1 MDPEKLKQIM
11 SIMSKYDS
19 SQEVVDYYQLFGVNK
34 NNSVFEIEKELKG
47 QKLQILFHPDQLA
60 FIPSEYSDKYLQMVE
75 VVKDCMNVFSSD
87 TNKNRYDEKLNQHKI
102 QSSNFGNSYNYQ
114 ERNSYYQND
123 NKSVDLSEVIRQ
135 SVVANIQKHGFE
147 FARTAILE
155 AISKNYFGGF
165 TRSVRKQMEDIGK
178 LKIFEIISA
187 SSITDGDVNIE
198 QVVMN
203 YLTDLIYT
211 ERDFKDQVTSIDQA
225 ARTTFLKYDSNGVI
239 NQTLNALN
247 RFSDLGDASGFTN
260 ENGCRTN
267 LKSNV
272 DYKNTQFLVQ
282 CILNKKRHD
291 NPSCRYENI
300 KDLNDQSLNF
310 LYVSTISNELNKTKY
325 ESDRN
330 YK

>member
-1 MDPEKLKQIM
+1 
-11 SIMSKYDS
+11 
-19 SQEVVDYYQLFGVNK
+19 
-34 NNSVFEIEKELKG
+34 
-47 QKLQILFHPDQLA
+47 
-60 FIPSEYSDKYLQMVE
+60 
-75 VVKDCMNVFSSD
+75 MNVFSSD
-87 TNKNRYDEKLNQHKI
+87 TNKNRYDEKLNQHKM

-114 ERNSYYQND
+114 ERNSHYQND
-123 NKSVDLSEVIRQ
+123 NKSVDLSAVIRQ

-225 ARTTFLKYDSNGVI
+225 ACTTFLKYDSNGVI

-247 RFSDLGDASGFTN
+247 RFSDLGDATGEMGPFGS
-260 ENGCRTN
+260 E
-267 LKSNV
+267 
-272 DYKNTQFLVQ
+272 
-282 CILNKKRHD
+282 
-291 NPSCRYENI
+291 
-300 KDLNDQSLNF
+300 KDLNNITHNKSSWYKDYSNF
-310 LYVSTISNELNKTKY
+310 ANSYGTWFERGGHWAYGTADGAFAFVSNPGDTNTAFSYRIVLAPTK
-325 ESDRN
+325 
-330 YK
+330 